1 MIDVIAELGINH
13 DGSVAKAK
21 ELIDH
26 LAYVGVRSVKLQYRN
41 QDRLWSI
48 GRAEIGDEILKA
60 ELLRTHLAP
69 DELVE
74 IASHGR
80 HRGCRVG
87 ISFFL
92 AEDVEDFSDSLASFD
107 FFKVPSAELA
117 NIALVERLL
126 DTDKLVLISTGGHS
140 DDDVLTSLSRISH
153 RGNWMALHAVMNYPT
168 AAHNAQLGFISRLRE
183 ITGRPVGYSSHDE
196 HWAICLLAV
205 QSGASFIER
214 HCTHS
219 TLADGLDHS
228 SSSIPS
234 DFGHLTNLLNNLP
247 NLFSGSE
254 RRIVNQGERINLQN
268 LGRSFYAR
276 DDYCQGETVGLT
288 EFDLRSPAV
297 GVPRSFVEPRLSEG
311 LVLETPLCK
320 GASLGWQHVAGPQK
334 LKDGAVQFA
343 NEKRIGIPV
352 RPLDIQE
359 LHYKIPVGHLEL
371 HLSYGDVAGRID
383 DLLLPDIASLSIHLP
398 DYASSTQLLD
408 PFSADMVLRS
418 NSKAIVMRCV
428 ELGRRAA
435 ESLEFPV
442 QIVGSFSQS
451 CEDRDLF
458 YSRCHELS
466 DELGSDGVDLCF
478 QWLPP
483 YAWYFGGSV
492 ALHVFNSSA
501 DVDCVKSLSLPI
513 CLDLSHFL
521 MGTAG
526 GIVDFD
532 RDFGV
537 LLTHTKHV
545 HLAGA
550 EGVDG
555 EGVELASLEKPYVD
569 VLPILLESPVAKVI
583 EPWQGHL
590 NGGDGFIRELNWL
603 ASEFSS

>member
-1 MIDVIAELGINH
+1 VIDVIAELGINH
-13 DGSVAKAK
+13 DGSVARAK
-21 ELIDH
+21 ELINE
-26 LAYVGVRSVKLQYRN
+26 LAHVGVTSIKLQYRN

-69 DELVE
+69 DELIE
-74 IASHGR
+74 IASYGR

-92 AEDVEDFSDSLASFD
+92 AEDVDDFSGSFASFD

-117 NIALVERLL
+117 NVALVDQLL
-126 DTDKLVLISTGGHS
+126 DIGKLVLISTGGHS
-140 DDDVLTSLSRISH
+140 DDEVLASLSRISQ
-153 RGNWMALHAVMNYPT
+153 RDNWMALHAVMNYPT

-183 ITGRPVGYSSHDE
+183 ISGRPVGYSSHDE
-196 HWAICLLAV
+196 HWAVCLLAV
-205 QSGASFIER
+205 QAGASFIER

-234 DFGHLTNLLNNLP
+234 DFGHLTNLLNDLP
-247 NLFSGSE
+247 NLFGGSE
-254 RRIVNQGERINLQN
+254 RRFVNQGERINLQN

-276 DDYCQGETVGLT
+276 DDYREGQTVGLSQ
-288 EFDLRSPAV
+288 FDLRSPAV
-297 GVPRSFVEPRLSEG
+297 GVPRSFAEPRLGEG
-311 LVLETPLCK
+311 LVLQNSLRK
-320 GASLGWQHVAGPQK
+320 GTALAWQHVAGPQK
-334 LKDGAVQFA
+334 LTEFAVDFA

-352 RPLDIQE
+352 RPLDIHE
-359 LHYKIPVGHLEL
+359 LHSNIPVEHLEL
-371 HLSYGDVAGRID
+371 HLSYGDVSGRID
-383 DLLLPDIASLSIHLP
+383 DLLLPDITSLSVHLP
-398 DYASSTQLLD
+398 DYSSSTQLLD
-408 PFSADMVLRS
+408 PFSADLVLRS
-418 NSKAIVMRCV
+418 TSKAIVMRCV

-458 YSRCHELS
+458 YSQCRELA
-466 DELGSDGVDLCF
+466 DELASDGTDLCF

-501 DVDCVKSLSLPI
+501 DVDRVNSHSLPI

-521 MGTAG
+521 MGAAG
-526 GIVDFD
+526 GIVDID
-532 RDFGV
+532 RDLDV
-537 LLTHTKHV
+537 LLKHTNHV

-555 EGVELASLEKPYVD
+555 EGEELASLQKPHLD
-569 VLPILLESPVAKVI
+569 VLSTLLESPVAKVI

-590 NGGDGFIRELNWL
+590 NGGEGFIHELNWL